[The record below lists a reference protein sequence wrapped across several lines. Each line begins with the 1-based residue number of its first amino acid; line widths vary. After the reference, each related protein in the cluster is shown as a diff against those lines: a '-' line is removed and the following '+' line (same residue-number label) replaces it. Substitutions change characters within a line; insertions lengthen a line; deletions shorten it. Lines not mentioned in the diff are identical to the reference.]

1 MDHARWQS
9 GLTLDEFMAGMK
21 THQAAVRQREADL
34 KAHGEEL
41 RALSNP
47 SQTLLATTDAPI
59 LDSALRHAL
68 SDTSTTADALLLAE
82 LDREEISIRS
92 ATGLPAES
100 SVSHRPVTFSF
111 DLTRPVC
118 RGYGKAP

>member
-1 MDHARWQS
+1 MDKFPMDHARWQS

-41 RALSNP
+41 RALSNLL
-47 SQTLLATTDAPI
+47 QRLLATTNAEAI

-68 SDTSTTADALLLAE
+68 LATRPTAGAVLLAE
-82 LDREEISIRS
+82 PGREEISIRS
-92 ATGLPAES
+92 VIGLPSEI
-100 SVSHRPVTFSF
+100 VGLPPLGNIFI
-111 DLTRPVC
+111 
-118 RGYGKAP
+118 